1 MTYVRT
7 HPLSVLPA
15 HDYTLTTEDVEA
27 EGIPFTTHT
36 HIPSLGLHQ
45 EQQFQPK
52 FFPTAVAVLI
62 CQLQGDS

>member
-36 HIPSLGLHQ
+36 HTHTKPWLTPGA
-45 EQQFQPK
+45 
-52 FFPTAVAVLI
+52 AVSA
-62 CQLQGDS
+62 